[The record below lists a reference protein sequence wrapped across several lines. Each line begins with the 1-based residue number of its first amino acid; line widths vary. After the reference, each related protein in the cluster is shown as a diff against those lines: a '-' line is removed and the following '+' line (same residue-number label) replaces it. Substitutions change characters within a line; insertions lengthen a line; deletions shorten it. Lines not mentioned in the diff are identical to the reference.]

1 MIAQLVILLRLW
13 RIVRVV
19 NGIILSSKSQN
30 DGALHQAKGE
40 ARKVIHM
47 LHKTQKRLTEEIV
60 SSHRP
65 AALDRRITNLAD
77 SALSIQVHSFILSVK
92 RPGWFYIITC

>member
-47 LHKTQKRLTEEIV
+47 LHKTQKRLTEELV
-60 SSHRP
+60 SS
-65 AALDRRITNLAD
+65 LLAC
-77 SALSIQVHSFILSVK
+77 LLPCTVPICGIYMGVTLLVWNTFIHE
-92 RPGWFYIITC
+92 TQ

>member
-1 MIAQLVILLRLW
+1 MWLCFRADEEGFEVIAQLVILLRLW

-60 SSHRP
+60 SSHRWLP
-65 AALDRRITNLAD
+65 
-77 SALSIQVHSFILSVK
+77 
-92 RPGWFYIITC
+92 